1 MFSFTSH
8 TMGKQEE
15 RKKSNRKTGKERRK
29 AEKTLRYV
37 GVSARDDPVLP
48 SIDTIWCIGR
58 GGHWGTPMLD
68 DLGLLV
74 RPDFC
79 VDCQHT
85 CDKHTCDKHTCDK
98 HTCDK
103 HTCDKDKKTEDTE
116 DEAAWFSA
124 MEYQLDIAEAM
135 QEQVRKMEERRIL
148 EERKIQRLQF
158 MENLLIALKALED
171 QYEPDDYIPEI
182 DDNFD
187 D

>member
-103 HTCDKDKKTEDTE
+103 DKKTEDTE

>member
-1 MFSFTSH
+1 MTSFYEQSSEEIVGIFSFTSH

-85 CDKHTCDKHTCDK
+85 CDKHTCDK
-98 HTCDK
+98 
-103 HTCDKDKKTEDTE
+103 DKKTEDTE

>member
-1 MFSFTSH
+1 
-8 TMGKQEE
+8 
-15 RKKSNRKTGKERRK
+15 
-29 AEKTLRYV
+29 
-37 GVSARDDPVLP
+37 
-48 SIDTIWCIGR
+48 
-58 GGHWGTPMLD
+58 
-68 DLGLLV
+68 
-74 RPDFC
+74 
-79 VDCQHT
+79 
-85 CDKHTCDKHTCDK
+85 
-98 HTCDK
+98 
-103 HTCDKDKKTEDTE
+103 
-116 DEAAWFSA
+116 